1 MRPLSPAKIRA
12 LRERLDMSQAE
23 FAKTFRLSIKTLQ
36 SWEYGTKKPSGAA
49 MVLLWLLAR
58 IPQAII
64 DALSEDKDR
73 PGGSR
78 N

>member
-1 MRPLSPAKIRA
+1 MRPLTPGKIKA

-36 SWEYGTKKPSGAA
+36 SWEAGAKKPSGAA
-49 MVLLWLLAR
+49 ALLLWLLDR
-58 IPQAII
+58 IPQAIMN
-64 DALSEDKDR
+64 ALKEDKDR

-78 N
+78 T